1 MKQSDVIQFFDRCA
15 LDWDS
20 HLERNE
26 AVISRI
32 LDLGGIRQGVH
43 VLDVACGTGVLF
55 PDYLARGVGSLTAVD
70 ISPRMAAIAARKFPE
85 ARVLCGDAQTLDF
98 GRKFDA
104 VMVYNAFPHFPEPE
118 KLIARLGSLLNKGGR
133 LSVAHGMSMEA
144 LAEHH
149 SGSAKAVSIDLLPP
163 EKLAEIFAQVCTV
176 DVKIADSSMYMVSG
190 VKKF

>member
-15 LDWDS
+15 PDWDS

-26 AVISRI
+26 AVIAKI
-32 LDLGGIRQGVH
+32 LDLGGIRPGVH

-55 PDYLARGVGSLTAVD
+55 PDYLARGVASLTAVD
-70 ISPRMAAIAARKFPE
+70 ISPRMAAIAAEKFPE
-85 ARVLCGDAQTLDF
+85 AHVLCGDAQTLDF

-104 VMVYNAFPHFPEPE
+104 IMVYNAFPHFPEPE
-118 KLIARLGSLLNKGGR
+118 KIIARLGSLLNRGGR

-149 SGSAKAVSIDLLPP
+149 SGSAKYVSIDLLPP
-163 EKLAEIFAQVCTV
+163 QELAKIFEQVCTV
-176 DVKIADSSMYMVSG
+176 DVKISNSSMYMVSG